1 MRLVRATGAVADAL
15 RRYDPGMDIR
25 FSPEKNRWAIV
36 FRTRRPDLIPK
47 PVTWTE
53 TAAGPVESLAPE
65 NSEAY
70 ISWKTKTY
78 PAGYVKK
85 LGWPAYEN
93 IVRNDT
99 LMRGSVASE
108 LAKIEAAREAVIAA
122 EKKERYK
129 EARKFMNWHKRT
141 HIMAD

>member
-1 MRLVRATGAVADAL
+1 MRLLRATGPVADAL
-15 RRYDPGMDIR
+15 RRYDHELDVR
-25 FSPEKNRWAIV
+25 YSWERRRWAIV

-47 PVTWTE
+47 PVVWTE
-53 TAAGPVESLAPE
+53 TKSGPVESLAAE

-70 ISWKTKTY
+70 ISYKTKTF

-93 IVRNDT
+93 IVRSDT
-99 LMRGSVASE
+99 QMRGSVAGE
-108 LAKIEAAREAVIAA
+108 LRKLEEKREKEQEAQR
-122 EKKERYK
+122 KDRYK
-129 EARKFMNWHKRT
+129 EARKFMNWHART

>member
-1 MRLVRATGAVADAL
+1 MRLVRATGPVADAL

-25 FSPEKNRWAIV
+25 FSPERNRWAIV

-47 PVTWTE
+47 PVVWTE
-53 TAAGPVESLAPE
+53 TAAGPIESLAPE

-78 PAGYVKK
+78 PAGYVKR

-93 IVRNDT
+93 IVRSDT
-99 LMRGSVASE
+99 VMRSSVASE
-108 LAKIEAAREAVIAA
+108 LAKIEAAREAVYQAD
-122 EKKERYK
+122 KKERYK

>member
-1 MRLVRATGAVADAL
+1 MRLIRATGAVADAL

-53 TAAGPVESLAPE
+53 TEAGPVESLAPE

-70 ISWKTKTY
+70 ISYATKTY
-78 PAGYVKK
+78 PAGYVKR

-93 IVRNDT
+93 IVRSDT
-99 LMRGSVASE
+99 QMRGSVAGE
-108 LAKIEAAREAVIAA
+108 LKKLEAAREAAYVAA
-122 EKKERYK
+122 KKDRQK
-129 EARKFMNWHKRT
+129 EARKYMNWH
-141 HIMAD
+141 

>member
-47 PVTWTE
+47 PVVWKETE
-53 TAAGPVESLAPE
+53 AGPVETLAPE

-70 ISWKTKTY
+70 ISYKTKTY
-78 PAGYVKK
+78 PAGYVKR

-99 LMRGSVASE
+99 VMRGSVAGKLAE
-108 LAKIEAAREAVIAA
+108 LEAKREAEYSAA
-122 EKKERYK
+122 KKDRYK

>member
-1 MRLVRATGAVADAL
+1 
-15 RRYDPGMDIR
+15 MDIR

-47 PVTWTE
+47 PVVWTE
-53 TAAGPVESLAPE
+53 TKAGPIESLAPE

-93 IVRNDT
+93 IVRSDT

-122 EKKERYK
+122 DKKERYK

>member
-25 FSPEKNRWAIV
+25 FSWEKNRWAIV

-47 PVTWTE
+47 PVVWTE
-53 TAAGPVESLAPE
+53 TKAGPVETLASE

-70 ISWKTKTY
+70 ISWKTKTF
-78 PAGYVKK
+78 PAGYVKR

-93 IVRNDT
+93 IVRSDT
-99 LMRGSVASE
+99 QMRGGVAAE
-108 LAKIEAAREAVIAA
+108 LKKIEEKREAEYAA
-122 EKKERYK
+122 QKKDRYQ
-129 EARKFMNWHKRT
+129 EARKFMNWHART

>member
-15 RRYDPGMDIR
+15 RRYDSGMDIR
-25 FSPEKNRWAIV
+25 FSWERNRWAIV
-36 FRTRRPDLIPK
+36 FHTRRPDLIPK
-47 PVTWTE
+47 PVVWKE
-53 TAAGPVESLAPE
+53 TKAGPVEALAPE

-70 ISWKTKTY
+70 ISYKTKTY
-78 PAGYVKK
+78 PAGYVKR

-93 IVRNDT
+93 IVRTDT
-99 LMRGSVASE
+99 QLRGSVAGE
-108 LAKIEAAREAVIAA
+108 LAKLEAARVA
-122 EKKERYK
+122 EYDRQKKDRYK

>member
-15 RRYDPGMDIR
+15 RRYDPDIDVR
-25 FSPEKNRWAIV
+25 YSWERRRWAIV

-47 PVTWTE
+47 PVRWVE
-53 TAAGPVESLAPE
+53 TKTGPVETLAPE

-70 ISWKTKTY
+70 ISYKTKTY
-78 PAGYVKK
+78 PAGYVKR

-93 IVRNDT
+93 IVRSDT
-99 LMRGSVASE
+99 QMRGGVASE
-108 LAKIEAAREAVIAA
+108 LQKLEDKREAEYAA
-122 EKKERYK
+122 AKKDRYK
-129 EARKFMNWHKRT
+129 EARKFMNWHART